1 LYPLILRGRRL
12 SNPVRILV
20 VDDEEL
26 ARRKI
31 CRFIGDFG
39 GEFIVSEAAN
49 GLEAID
55 HVNSFCPQ
63 IVFLDI
69 QMPGLN
75 GFEFLYHVDARQF
88 HVIFQTAHDQY
99 AIKAFEENACDYLL
113 KPFSRERFDKA
124 FSRVLKKLPSNAMF
138 SNEVVETRVDFHD
151 HNLVLS
157 KMVVKSAGIRLV
169 LDVSDVDC
177 FMAKDH
183 YCCIYVGTKEYLC
196 EMSLSKLEDRLDSK
210 TFIRIHRSS
219 IINVNSVKTL
229 SGPAQNEVLL
239 KNSMKVI
246 VSRRSRGALIQLL
259 KTNQISRYR

>member
-1 LYPLILRGRRL
+1 M

-39 GEFIVSEAAN
+39 GDFVILEAAN

-55 HVNSFCPQ
+55 QVNSFHPQ

-75 GFEFLYHVDARQF
+75 GFEFLYHLEARQF
-88 HVIFQTAHDQY
+88 DVIFQTAHDQY

-124 FSRVLKKLPSNAMF
+124 FSRVLKNLPSFGAPITGIQETNA
-138 SNEVVETRVDFHD
+138 DFHD

-157 KMVVKSAGIRLV
+157 KIVVKSAGIRFV

-183 YCCIYVGTKEYLC
+183 YCCIFVGTKEYLC

-210 TFIRIHRSS
+210 VFIRIHRNS
-219 IINVNSVKTL
+219 IINIHSVKTL
-229 SGPAQNEVLL
+229 SGPTQNEVLL

-246 VSRRSRGALIQLL
+246 VSRRSRGSLIQLL
-259 KTNQISRYR
+259 KTQPRFSI